1 MDPLHGRLVQCFH
14 ILHADMKI
22 PFFQVD
28 QPSGNGLEDKRVI
41 GATGIGQ
48 AVTGIFLHCPFL

>member
-1 MDPLHGRLVQCFH
+1 
-14 ILHADMKI
+14 MKI

-41 GATGIGQ
+41 GAAGIGQ